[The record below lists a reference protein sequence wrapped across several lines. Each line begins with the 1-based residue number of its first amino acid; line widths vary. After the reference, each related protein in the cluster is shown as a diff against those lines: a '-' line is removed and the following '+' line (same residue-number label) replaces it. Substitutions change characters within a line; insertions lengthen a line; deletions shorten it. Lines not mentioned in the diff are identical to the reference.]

1 LRCTDV
7 TPWGYNINYL
17 SFRIR
22 LHEKAI
28 TAPEETSKSGL
39 KLLEDVLMMVF
50 PNDDASGILREL
62 FASLITAV
70 AEMLKICHD

>member
-1 LRCTDV
+1 
-7 TPWGYNINYL
+7 
-17 SFRIR
+17 
-22 LHEKAI
+22 
-28 TAPEETSKSGL
+28 
-39 KLLEDVLMMVF
+39 MMVF